1 MNERAFSPGCL
12 STPSTSAELSAG
24 ATGELARYSTAA
36 LAAATDNFSPAR
48 LLGEGGYGEVF
59 AAHWPD
65 GTVLAV
71 KRMAPDS
78 TEGEAGFL
86 AEVSVTGA
94 VRHANVLPV
103 LGVVR
108 RAAWARGRIRACLR
122 MLARRCIGARRAAE
136 RRLGARARR
145 VAPRCF
151 VARTVGRQRERVAA
165 WRRERAHALRQPRPK
180 PVRARQRAHSSRQ
193 RAHSCA
199 HAPRAAH

>member
-1 MNERAFSPGCL
+1 MLPSPRDARAGAFSPGCL
-12 STPSTSAELSAG
+12 STPSTSSELSAG
-24 ATGELARYSTAA
+24 ATGELQRYSTAS

-48 LLGEGGYGEVF
+48 LLGEGGFGEVF
-59 AAHWPD
+59 AARWPD

-108 RAAWARGRIRACLR
+108 ARACVRATLPCGRGGNAAYNVERASRGRAAALPRAPRHAPRGAALR
-122 MLARRCIGARRAAE
+122 RSARRAARPAAARGCTHV
-136 RRLGARARR
+136 RRM
-145 VAPRCF
+145 
-151 VARTVGRQRERVAA
+151 
-165 WRRERAHALRQPRPK
+165 
-180 PVRARQRAHSSRQ
+180 
-193 RAHSCA
+193 
-199 HAPRAAH
+199 RAAVLSPSP

>member
-1 MNERAFSPGCL
+1 MLPSPRADERAFSPGCL

-108 RAAWARGRIRACLR
+108 RARGRVGECGPACACLP
-122 MLARRCIGARRAAE
+122 RRCIGARRGAVWE
-136 RRLGARARR
+136 PGRARA
-145 VAPRCF
+145 
-151 VARTVGRQRERVAA
+151 ARGA
-165 WRRERAHALRQPRPK
+165 
-180 PVRARQRAHSSRQ
+180 
-193 RAHSCA
+193 
-199 HAPRAAH
+199 